1 MFNTR
6 LVKGRWETTYSE
18 MYECHRAGVPRRR
31 GQQIRRSRYSK
42 KCGCLFSVAVSK
54 TVSGGCHKFKL
65 TVMGPHTGHDP
76 TAPKEIYHLPVHPSV
91 IDCCMD
97 DLFDVGCV
105 RHVSKMSMR
114 KEKLH
119 KDRVSELDRLIYRFF
134 MLPKEVQNNAAK
146 LNISNRLSDHDWY
159 AMMQEAYRLM
169 QQGKVLHVQP
179 YVLEGDN
186 AQPFILILQDEWMLY
201 MCCQLSVHN
210 AWALDSTFRTN
221 QFGLPLYVAVAPNK
235 SGVGIPLWYMLCS
248 SKAGSNNEKDALEMT
263 LRLVFKRMGS
273 IRPNAIVIDK
283 SWLEF
288 NAIKKVVESDAYCW
302 SMVDGVRKQVRCQL
316 LLCWFHVKK
325 AWVDYLLPKVP
336 APKRDRLY
344 MS

>member
-1 MFNTR
+1 M
-6 LVKGRWETTYSE
+6 
-18 MYECHRAGVPRRR
+18 
-31 GQQIRRSRYSK
+31 
-42 KCGCLFSVAVSK
+42 SK
-54 TVSGGCHKFKL
+54 TVSGGCNKFKL

-76 TAPKEIYHLPVHPSV
+76 TTPIEIYHLPVHPSV

-159 AMMQEAYRLM
+159 AMIQEAYRLM

-201 MCCQLSVHN
+201 MYCQLSVHN

-263 LRLVFKRMGS
+263 FRLVFKRMGS

-288 NAIKKVVESDAYCW
+288 NANKKVVESDAYCW
-302 SMVDGVRKQVRCQL
+302 NMVDGVRKQVRCQL